1 MTETTQTP
9 APTMAQLDTL
19 LAARSDKWDNFQ
31 CAPYR
36 VPGYWAKKHQWD
48 IACDD
53 YAAAITAAAL
63 ENPNMTD
70 DDRATLENP
79 PDYYA
84 SETTERN
91 YAAALEK
98 WRAIVHPQE
107 FDAQPEN

>member
-9 APTMAQLDTL
+9 APTLAQLLTAKTDDWHTL
-19 LAARSDKWDNFQ
+19 QESHPGGNRYHVAAYNYARS
-31 CAPYR
+31 
-36 VPGYWAKKHQWD
+36 
-48 IACDD
+48 CDD
-53 YAAAITAAAL
+53 YAAAVTRAAL
-63 ENPNMTD
+63 NHDAMTD

-107 FDAQPEN
+107 FDAQPA

>member
-9 APTMAQLDTL
+9 APTLAQL
-19 LAARSDKWDNFQ
+19 LADRHAKWNAAIDAPRAPQ
-31 CAPYR
+31 CAVRAWLDSVYS
-36 VPGYWAKKHQWD
+36 YD
-48 IACDD
+48 
-53 YAAAITAAAL
+53 AAVTAAAL
-63 ENPNMTD
+63 SRPDMTD
-70 DDRATLENP
+70 TDRATLENP

-107 FDAQPEN
+107 FDAQPA